1 MKKLTKIFAGTVL
14 VGGIGV
20 GTYTYVEN
28 TPSAFAAKNV
38 ISEKQA
44 KDIALEKTK
53 GGTVTE
59 MELDR
64 DGLKDKYEIE
74 VHNGDK
80 EYDLDITAET
90 GKISKIEEGL
100 KDQDDND
107 NDNDDDGD
115 DDINSDDGN
124 ESPDRDDQIDPA
136 KIKITSEQ
144 AQSIAL
150 KKVSGTV
157 KEMNIDDD
165 YVYEFEIQK
174 DGKDIDVN
182 VDAVTGEAVVDKND
196 NN

>member
-1 MKKLTKIFAGTVL
+1 MKKLTKIIAGTVL

-44 KDIALEKTK
+44 KEIALEKTK
-53 GGTVTE
+53 GGTIAE

-74 VHNGDK
+74 VLNGDK
-80 EYDLDITAET
+80 EYDLDIAAET
-90 GKISKIEEGL
+90 GKISKIEEGM
-100 KDQDDND
+100 KDQD
-107 NDNDDDGD
+107 DNDDDGD
-115 DDINSDDGN
+115 DDKNNDDDN
-124 ESPDRDDQIDPA
+124 ERSDRDDQIDPA

-150 KKVSGTV
+150 KKVSGTI
-157 KEMNIDDD
+157 KEMSLDDD

-174 DGKDIDVN
+174 DGKDVDVN

>member
-1 MKKLTKIFAGTVL
+1 MKKLTKIIAGTVL

-53 GGTVTE
+53 GGTIAE

-80 EYDLDITAET
+80 EYDLDIAAET
-90 GKISKIEEGL
+90 GKISKIEEGM
-100 KDQDDND
+100 KDQD
-107 NDNDDDGD
+107 DNDDDGD
-115 DDINSDDGN
+115 DDNNSGDDN
-124 ESPDRDDQIDPA
+124 VSSDRDDQIDPA

-150 KKVSGTV
+150 KKVSGTI
-157 KEMNIDDD
+157 KEMSLDDD

-174 DGKDIDVN
+174 DGKDVDVN
-182 VDAVTGEAVVDKND
+182 VDAVTGEAVVDEND

>member
-1 MKKLTKIFAGTVL
+1 MKKLTKIIAGTVL

-44 KDIALEKTK
+44 KEIALEKTK
-53 GGTVTE
+53 GGTIAE

-74 VHNGDK
+74 VLNGDK
-80 EYDLDITAET
+80 EYDLDIAAET
-90 GKISKIEEGL
+90 GKISKIEEGM
-100 KDQDDND
+100 KDQD
-107 NDNDDDGD
+107 DNDDDGD
-115 DDINSDDGN
+115 DDKNSDDDN
-124 ESPDRDDQIDPA
+124 ERSDRDDQIDLA

-150 KKVSGTV
+150 EKVSGTI
-157 KEMNIDDD
+157 KEMSLDDD

-174 DGKDIDVN
+174 DGKDVDVN
-182 VDAVTGEAVVDKND
+182 VDAVTGEAVVDKDD

>member
-1 MKKLTKIFAGTVL
+1 MKKLTKFIAGTVL

-53 GGTVTE
+53 GGTITE
-59 MELDR
+59 LELDR

-80 EYDLDITAET
+80 EYDLDIAAET
-90 GKISKIEEGL
+90 GKISKIEEGM
-100 KDQDDND
+100 KDQDD
-107 NDNDDDGD
+107 DNDDDGD
-115 DDINSDDGN
+115 DDN
-124 ESPDRDDQIDPA
+124 ESSDLNESSDRDDKIDPE

-157 KEMNIDDD
+157 KEMSLDDD

-182 VDAVTGEAVVDKND
+182 VNAVTGEAVVDNND

>member
-1 MKKLTKIFAGTVL
+1 MKKLTKIIAGTVL

-20 GTYTYVEN
+20 GTYTYIEN

-38 ISEKQA
+38 ISEEQA

-74 VHNGDK
+74 VLNGDK
-80 EYDLDITAET
+80 EYDLDIVAET
-90 GKISKIEEGL
+90 GKVSKVEEGM

-107 NDNDDDGD
+107 NDDDGED
-115 DDINSDDGN
+115 DNGVDEK
-124 ESPDRDDQIDPA
+124 ESSERDDQIDPS
-136 KIKITSEQ
+136 KIKITAEQ

-157 KEMNIDDD
+157 KEMSLDDD

-174 DGKDIDVN
+174 NGKDIDVN
-182 VDAVTGEAVVDKND
+182 VDAVTGEVIVDQND
-196 NN
+196 ND

>member
-1 MKKLTKIFAGTVL
+1 MKKLTKIIAGTVL

-74 VHNGDK
+74 VLNGDK
-80 EYDLDITAET
+80 EYDLDIVAET
-90 GKISKIEEGL
+90 GKVSKVEEGM
-100 KDQDDND
+100 KDQDD

-115 DDINSDDGN
+115 DNGVEKN
-124 ESPDRDDQIDPA
+124 ESSDQIDPS
-136 KIKITSEQ
+136 KIKITAEQ

-150 KKVSGTV
+150 KKVSGIV
-157 KEMNIDDD
+157 KEMSLDDD

-182 VDAVTGEAVVDKND
+182 VDAVTGEAVIDQND

>member
-1 MKKLTKIFAGTVL
+1 MKKLTKIIAGTVL

-20 GTYTYVEN
+20 GTYAYVEN

-59 MELDR
+59 LELDR

-74 VHNGDK
+74 IHNGDK
-80 EYDLDITAET
+80 EYDLDIAAET
-90 GKISKIEEGL
+90 GKISKIEEGM
-100 KDQDDND
+100 KDQDD

-115 DDINSDDGN
+115 DVNSRYDEN
-124 ESPDRDDQIDPA
+124 EATDRDDLIDPS
-136 KIKITSEQ
+136 KVKITSDK

-157 KEMNIDDD
+157 KEMSLDDD

-174 DGKDIDVN
+174 DGKDVEVN
-182 VDAVTGEAVVDKND
+182 VDAVTGEAVVVKND
-196 NN
+196 ND

>member
-1 MKKLTKIFAGTVL
+1 MKKLTKIIAGTVL

-20 GTYTYVEN
+20 GTYTYIEN

-53 GGTVTE
+53 GGTVSE
-59 MELDR
+59 IELDR

-74 VHNGDK
+74 VLNGDK
-80 EYDLDITAET
+80 EYDLDIVAET
-90 GKISKIEEGL
+90 GKVSKVEEGM
-100 KDQDDND
+100 KDQDDNE
-107 NDNDDDGD
+107 NDDDGD
-115 DDINSDDGN
+115 DENGVDEEGSS
-124 ESPDRDDQIDPA
+124 ERDDQIDPS
-136 KIKITSEQ
+136 KIKITAEQ

-150 KKVSGTV
+150 KKVSGIV
-157 KEMNIDDD
+157 KEMNLDDD

-182 VDAVTGEAVVDKND
+182 VDAVTGEAVVDQDD

>member
-1 MKKLTKIFAGTVL
+1 MKKITKIIAGTVL

-53 GGTVTE
+53 GGTIAE

-74 VHNGDK
+74 VYNGDK
-80 EYDLDITAET
+80 EYDLDIAAET
-90 GKISKIEEGL
+90 GKISKIEEGM
-100 KDQDDND
+100 KDQDE
-107 NDNDDDGD
+107 NDDDGD
-115 DDINSDDGN
+115 DDNNSGN
-124 ESPDRDDQIDPA
+124 DNDSSDRDDQIDPA

-150 KKVSGTV
+150 KKVSGTI
-157 KEMNIDDD
+157 KEMSLDDD

-174 DGKDIDVN
+174 DGKDVDVN
-182 VDAVTGEAVVDKND
+182 VDAVTGEAVVDEND
-196 NN
+196 NK

>member
-1 MKKLTKIFAGTVL
+1 MKKLTKIIAGTVL

-64 DGLKDKYEIE
+64 EGLKDKYEIE
-74 VHNGDK
+74 VLNGEK
-80 EYDLDITAET
+80 EFDLDIVAET
-90 GKISKIEEGL
+90 GKISKVEEGM
-100 KDQDDND
+100 KDQDD

-115 DDINSDDGN
+115 DDNNSDDDN
-124 ESPDRDDQIDPA
+124 ESSDRDDQIDPA

-150 KKVSGTV
+150 KKVSGTI
-157 KEMNIDDD
+157 KEMSLDDD

-182 VDAVTGEAVVDKND
+182 VDAITGEAVVDEND

>member
-1 MKKLTKIFAGTVL
+1 MKKLTKIIAGTVL
-14 VGGIGV
+14 VCGIGV

-74 VHNGDK
+74 VLNGDK
-80 EYDLDITAET
+80 EYDLDIVAET
-90 GKISKIEEGL
+90 GKVSKVEEGM

-107 NDNDDDGD
+107 NDDDNDNGVDEK
-115 DDINSDDGN
+115 
-124 ESPDRDDQIDPA
+124 ESSERDDQIDPS
-136 KIKITSEQ
+136 KIKITAEQ

-157 KEMNIDDD
+157 KEMSLDDD

-174 DGKDIDVN
+174 NGKDIDVN
-182 VDAVTGEAVVDKND
+182 VDAVTGEVIVDQND
-196 NN
+196 ND

>member
-1 MKKLTKIFAGTVL
+1 MKKLTKIIAGTVL
-14 VGGIGV
+14 VGGIGL

-53 GGTVTE
+53 GGTITE

-74 VHNGDK
+74 VYNGEK
-80 EYDLDITAET
+80 EYDLDIAAET
-90 GKISKIEEGL
+90 GKISKIEEGM
-100 KDQDDND
+100 KDQD
-107 NDNDDDGD
+107 DNDDDGD
-115 DDINSDDGN
+115 DDNNSGDDN
-124 ESPDRDDQIDPA
+124 DSSDRDDQIDPA

-150 KKVSGTV
+150 KKVSGTI
-157 KEMNIDDD
+157 KEMSLDDD

-174 DGKDIDVN
+174 DGKDVDVN
-182 VDAVTGEAVVDKND
+182 VDAVTGEAVVDEND

>member
-1 MKKLTKIFAGTVL
+1 MKKLTKIIAGTVL

-20 GTYTYVEN
+20 GTYTYIEN

-74 VHNGDK
+74 VLNGDK
-80 EYDLDITAET
+80 EYDLDIVAET
-90 GKISKIEEGL
+90 GKVSKVEEGM

-107 NDNDDDGD
+107 NDDDGD
-115 DDINSDDGN
+115 NDNGVDEK
-124 ESPDRDDQIDPA
+124 ESSERDDQVDPS
-136 KIKITSEQ
+136 KIKITAEQ

-157 KEMNIDDD
+157 KEMSLDDD

-174 DGKDIDVN
+174 DKKDIDVN
-182 VDAVTGEAVVDKND
+182 VDAVTGEAVVDQND
-196 NN
+196 ND

>member
-1 MKKLTKIFAGTVL
+1 MKKLTKIIAGTVL

-44 KDIALEKTK
+44 KEIALEKTK
-53 GGTVTE
+53 GGTIAE

-74 VHNGDK
+74 VLNGDK
-80 EYDLDITAET
+80 EYDLDIAAET
-90 GKISKIEEGL
+90 GKISKIEEGM
-100 KDQDDND
+100 KDQD
-107 NDNDDDGD
+107 DNDDDGD
-115 DDINSDDGN
+115 DDKNSDDDN
-124 ESPDRDDQIDPA
+124 ERTDRDDQIDLA

-150 KKVSGTV
+150 EKVSGTI
-157 KEMNIDDD
+157 KEMSLDDD

-174 DGKDIDVN
+174 DGKDVDVN
-182 VDAVTGEAVVDKND
+182 VDAVTGEAVVDKDD

>member
-1 MKKLTKIFAGTVL
+1 MKKLTKIIAGTVL

-53 GGTVTE
+53 GGTITE

-80 EYDLDITAET
+80 EYDVDITAET
-90 GKISKIEEGL
+90 GKISKIEEGM
-100 KDQDDND
+100 KDQDD

-115 DDINSDDGN
+115 DDNNSDDDN
-124 ESPDRDDQIDPA
+124 ESSDRDDQIDPA

-144 AQSIAL
+144 AQTIAL
-150 KKVSGTV
+150 KKVPGTI
-157 KEMNIDDD
+157 KEMSLDED

>member
-1 MKKLTKIFAGTVL
+1 MKKLTKIIAGTVL

-44 KDIALEKTK
+44 KEIALEKTK
-53 GGTVTE
+53 GGTIAE

-80 EYDLDITAET
+80 EYDLDIAAET
-90 GKISKIEEGL
+90 GKISKIEEGM
-100 KDQDDND
+100 KDQD
-107 NDNDDDGD
+107 DNDDDGD
-115 DDINSDDGN
+115 DDNNSGDDN
-124 ESPDRDDQIDPA
+124 DSSDRDDQIDPA
-136 KIKITSEQ
+136 KIKITSAE

-150 KKVSGTV
+150 KIVSGTI
-157 KEMNIDDD
+157 KEMSLDDD

-174 DGKDIDVN
+174 DGKDVDVN